1 LALYGLVFEY
11 ITIFGVESLAGTE
24 IIITNRSAA
33 YRMLLIEAATI
44 ILCALLFFVFANFE
58 FAYSV
63 VLGGL
68 AFILPNTIFAWFSL
82 RTPAAGS
89 TGNSTLAWFFVGEAI
104 KIISTI
110 VVFAASILLVAPII
124 PINIGLMFVSYGF
137 VLLMNLA
144 GLAILM
150 NK

>member
-1 LALYGLVFEY
+1 V
-11 ITIFGVESLAGTE
+11 AGTE
-24 IIITNRSAA
+24 EIIINRSAA
-33 YRMLLIEAATI
+33 YRMLLIEAGTVM
-44 ILCALLFFVFANFE
+44 LCALLFFVFVNLE

-63 VLGGL
+63 ILGGL

-82 RTPAAGS
+82 KPAVAGS
-89 TGNSTLAWFFVGEAI
+89 SSKNTLAWFFVGEAI
-104 KIISTI
+104 KIVTTI
-110 VVFAASILLVAPII
+110 VVFAASILLVASL
-124 PINIGLMFVSYGF
+124 NVGLMFVSYGV